1 MANAEQIIKQ
11 AKQWLGKKESNGS
24 HKEIIDIYN
33 AHTPLARSYKV
44 QYTDAWCATFV
55 SAVAIACE
63 ATNIIP
69 TECSCAQQIELFKNL
84 GCWVED
90 ENRVP
95 LPGDIIYYDWED
107 NGVGDNTGHPDH
119 VGIVEKVVA
128 NTISVIEGNISNK
141 VGRRLIYVNSPR
153 IRGYAVPKYEKET
166 GSKSVAELVQEV
178 IAGKWGTGEERKKKL
193 TEAGFSFA
201 QIQKQ
206 VNKAMKAVPQ
216 VEGDMKEVEEKPDFC
231 QGDVVKLKPGAT
243 YYDGMTIPDWVFE
256 KELYVRRFRNDKV
269 VVSIFKTGAITGVV
283 KATNVEL
290 VNAAN

>member
-1 MANAEQIIKQ
+1 MANAEKIIKQ
-11 AKQWLGKKESNGS
+11 AQKWLGKKESNGS

-69 TECSCAQQIELFKNL
+69 TECSCAQQIELFKSL
-84 GCWVED
+84 GCWVEN
-90 ENRVP
+90 ENRTP

-107 NGVGDNTGHPDH
+107 DGKGDNMGHPDH
-119 VGIVEKVVA
+119 VGIVERVVG

-141 VGRRLIYVNSPR
+141 VGRRLIYVNSKN
-153 IRGYAVPKYEKET
+153 IRGYAVPKYEKEQ

-178 IAGKWGTGEERKKKL
+178 IAGKWGTGEERKQRL
-193 TEAGFSFA
+193 TEAGFSFT
-201 QIQKQ
+201 QIQKS
-206 VNKAMKAVPQ
+206 VNKAMKEVPQ
-216 VEGDMKEVEEKPDFC
+216 TESNVAIEEKPDFC
-231 QGDVVKLKPGAT
+231 QGDVVKLKAGAT
-243 YYDGMTIPDWVFE
+243 YYDGTTIPSWVFE
-256 KELYVRRFRNDKV
+256 KELYVRRYRGDKV
-269 VVSIFKTGAITGVV
+269 IISIYKTGAITGVV

-290 VNAAN
+290 VNGAN

>member
-1 MANAEQIIKQ
+1 MANAEKIIKQ
-11 AKQWLGKKESNGS
+11 AKQWLGKRESNGS

-55 SAVAIACE
+55 SAVAIACN
-63 ATNIIP
+63 ATDIIP
-69 TECSCAQQIELFKNL
+69 TECSCAEQIELFKKL

-90 ENRVP
+90 ENRTP

-107 NGVGDNTGHPDH
+107 GGSGDNVGHPDH
-119 VGIVEKVVA
+119 VGIVERVVA

-141 VGRRLIYVNSPR
+141 VGRRLIYVNAPR
-153 IRGYAVPKYEKET
+153 IRGYAVPKYAKEE
-166 GSKSVAELVQEV
+166 GAKSVAELVQEV
-178 IAGKWGTGEERKKKL
+178 IAGKWGDGEERKKKL

-201 QIQKQ
+201 QIQKS
-206 VNKAMKAVPQ
+206 VNKALQEQPQ
-216 VEGDMKEVEEKPDFC
+216 VEGDMVEETDKPDFTR
-231 QGDVVKLKPGAT
+231 GDVVKLKAGAT
-243 YYDGMTIPDWVFE
+243 YYDGTPIPSWVFE
-256 KELYVRRFRNDKV
+256 KELYVRRFRDDKV
-269 VVSIFKTGAITGVV
+269 IVSIYKTGAITGVV